1 MFVKEKQISLY
12 IANSG
17 RLVSKLDYWQLM
29 HSPESTEKTVLGTG
43 YF

>member
-1 MFVKEKQISLY
+1 MFAKEKQIILY
-12 IANSG
+12 NTNSG

-29 HSPESTEKTVLGTG
+29 HSPESTQKTVLGTG